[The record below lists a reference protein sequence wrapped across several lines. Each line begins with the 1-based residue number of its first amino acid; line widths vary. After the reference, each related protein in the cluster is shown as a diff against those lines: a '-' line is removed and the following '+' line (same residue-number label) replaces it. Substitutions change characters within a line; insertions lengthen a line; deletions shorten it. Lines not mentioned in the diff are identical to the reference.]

1 MIRSQP
7 MALRFLTAGE
17 SHGPALTVIVEGLPS
32 GIPVAAG
39 SIDREL
45 RRRMA
50 GYGRGGRMA
59 IEADAAEILGGV
71 RHGKTLGA
79 PVALLIRNR
88 DHVNWTDVMSA
99 GPPGEARGP
108 DRRVTRPRPGHADLA
123 GALKHGTHDAR
134 DILERASA
142 RETAARVAAG
152 ALAKALLAGMGIEV
166 TSRTVAV
173 GTAHAPDDEAEAIDA
188 LLALP
193 EDAPMRTVDPAAVAA
208 MVAAVDAARAAGDSV
223 GGSFEVLARGAP
235 PGLGSHVHWDRR
247 LDGRLGGALLSIPAV
262 KAVAIGDG
270 VETAAG
276 AGSAAHDP
284 IGYDASRRVFVRPSN
299 RAGGI
304 EGGMTNGET
313 VRARCYLK
321 PLSTLPRA
329 LPSVDLVTKE
339 PFQAATE
346 RTDTIPIVAAGV
358 VGEAMTALILADEA
372 LLKFGGDDLRDVV
385 ESLKAY
391 RERLRAF

>member
-1 MIRSQP
+1 
-7 MALRFLTAGE
+7 AG
-17 SHGPALTVIVEGLPS
+17 H
-32 GIPVAAG
+32 
-39 SIDREL
+39 
-45 RRRMA
+45 
-50 GYGRGGRMA
+50 GRGGRMA
-59 IEADAAEILGGV
+59 IEADAVEILGGV
-71 RHGKTLGA
+71 RHGRTLGS
-79 PVALLIRNR
+79 PVALVIRNR
-88 DHVNWTDVMSA
+88 DHASWTEVM
-99 GPPGEARGP
+99 GVEAPEAPAGP

-152 ALAKALLAGMGIEV
+152 ALAKILLAELGVVV
-166 TSRTVAV
+166 TSRTAGV
-173 GTAHAPDDEAEAIDA
+173 GAAKAPDAEAVAIDD

-193 EDAPMRTVDPAAVAA
+193 DDAPMRALDPAAVAA
-208 MVAAVDAARAAGDSV
+208 MIAAVDAARAAGDSV
-223 GGSFEVLARGAP
+223 GGAFEVLARGAP

-270 VETAAG
+270 LETAAG

-284 IGYDASRRVFVRPSN
+284 IAYDEVRRTFVRPTN

-304 EGGMTNGET
+304 EGGMTNGEI
-313 VRARCYLK
+313 VRAVCYLK

-339 PFQAATE
+339 PFSAATE

-358 VGEAMTALILADEA
+358 VGEAMVALVLADEV
-372 LLKFGGDDLRDVV
+372 LVKFGGDALGDVV
-385 ESLKAY
+385 AAHDAY
-391 RERLRAF
+391 RRRLASF